1 MAKREPELPV
11 AISHEKCEA
20 IQQEL
25 EAETGKMEGRVAEL
39 DQRVQDLKESEGQ
52 AKDNVDD
59 LVARLRGAEL
69 ALDET
74 SKKLDALKPPC
85 HLDLAEELKQVDK
98 LGSCKVEREFEGGD
112 ARNFRLLRASGA
124 SGSDEP
130 QGELV
135 IKRDGVLLTI
145 RVVDKKLVLEKKG
158 ERAFELPDGLIGF
171 TFEFDGDRRCV
182 ALFKEWRIHWEIDVT
197 LEDAVVAHLPL
208 PAELLGFFFAGLGVE
223 QQSRRFLAVTAAEVD
238 IDIENWTLDAEVKA
252 LPDARGIIEL
262 RKLRKDVREIEAL
275 LDSDK
280 KEGGYGA
287 SQLLSKLRTGDDQVK
302 ETVEK
307 LKGLVAKLDG
317 DKPHVSEVK
326 KEIGEIVKN
335 DIQPPLD
342 ELEDELAQPIEIV
355 LLTREG
361 PRVEVDITLRER
373 EPG

>member
-1 MAKREPELPV
+1 M
-11 AISHEKCEA
+11 
-20 IQQEL
+20 
-25 EAETGKMEGRVAEL
+25 
-39 DQRVQDLKESEGQ
+39 
-52 AKDNVDD
+52 
-59 LVARLRGAEL
+59 
-69 ALDET
+69 
-74 SKKLDALKPPC
+74 
-85 HLDLAEELKQVDK
+85 
-98 LGSCKVEREFEGGD
+98 
-112 ARNFRLLRASGA
+112 
-124 SGSDEP
+124 
-130 QGELV
+130 
-135 IKRDGVLLTI
+135 
-145 RVVDKKLVLEKKG
+145 
-158 ERAFELPDGLIGF
+158 
-171 TFEFDGDRRCV
+171 
-182 ALFKEWRIHWEIDVT
+182 
-197 LEDAVVAHLPL
+197 
-208 PAELLGFFFAGLGVE
+208 
-223 QQSRRFLAVTAAEVD
+223 TAAEVD